1 MEALHPEPISQT
13 QNKQTVSQNCVLKL
27 IVLPPSLPRPATA
40 TRSCDSVM
48 GMSTGA
54 SWAALVLAV
63 CVLCGQGKKTY
74 RTREANLQ
82 GEVEDNLHVGRSLNL
97 LPRYGFLTL
106 SVKVS

>member
-1 MEALHPEPISQT
+1 M
-13 QNKQTVSQNCVLKL
+13 
-27 IVLPPSLPRPATA
+27 PAI
-40 TRSCDSVM
+40 RSCDSVM

-74 RTREANLQ
+74 RTREANL
-82 GEVEDNLHVGRSLNL
+82 EEDVEDNLQVGLSLNL